1 MGNAKKT
8 VIHIPELTVGQY
20 LFFFFLYQ
28 LLFKNFIYLQSIL
41 EIKRDLALAK
51 KTEMLKN

>member
-20 LFFFFLYQ
+20 LFFFFDISY
-28 LLFKNFIYLQSIL
+28 YLKISLTYNQF
-41 EIKRDLALAK
+41 
-51 KTEMLKN
+51 LK

>member
-20 LFFFFLYQ
+20 LFFFDIGYYLKISLTYNQFL
-28 LLFKNFIYLQSIL
+28 K
-41 EIKRDLALAK
+41 
-51 KTEMLKN
+51 